1 MINPI
6 LASSARQ
13 RMRSL
18 RTPILVTLYSL
29 LLLAFVYF
37 FSFSAFGQTSF
48 TIGQLRR
55 SLEGYVYLLVVQFG
69 LLVLVAP
76 AMMAGSIAGE
86 RERQTL
92 DLLHVTN
99 TSSMSI
105 VTGKLMESFGFLCL
119 LIISSLPMMGLI
131 LLTGGVELP
140 QLLTGV
146 LFLLLVALAAL
157 SVGLFASVFFRRT
170 ATATVVAY
178 LAVFAI
184 GALTV
189 APLYYDVQRIGK
201 LYTTMPQ
208 GVEDLSAVF
217 SGYTPISFTTNPGLG
232 LLALIADQT
241 KLLHTTVGQF
251 SHTLN
256 VTFEYLPFG
265 RYALYNMLF
274 LGLASL
280 LLVLLSALRLRYR
293 RADRPRIRRNRR

>member
-37 FSFSAFGQTSF
+37 FSFSAFGQASF
-48 TIGQLRR
+48 TMGQLRK
-55 SLEGYVYLLVVQFG
+55 SVEGYVYLLVIQFG
-69 LLVLVAP
+69 LLVLVGP

-105 VTGKLMESFGFLCL
+105 VSGKLMESFGFLCL

-131 LLTGGVELP
+131 LLTGGVDIV

-146 LFLLLVALAAL
+146 LFLLLVALATL
-157 SVGLFASVFFRRT
+157 SVGLCASVFFRRT
-170 ATATVVAY
+170 VTATVVAY
-178 LAVFAI
+178 LTVFAI
-184 GALTV
+184 GALTLV
-189 APLYYDVQRIGK
+189 PLLYDVRRFGD
-201 LYTTMPQ
+201 LYNAIRDANGTLT
-208 GVEDLSAVF
+208 VLD
-217 SGYTPISFTTNPGLG
+217 GYTPVSFLTNPALG
-232 LLALIADQT
+232 LFSLIADQT
-241 KLLHTTVGQF
+241 KLMHSTIGQF

-256 VTFEYLPFG
+256 VTFDYLPFG
-265 RYALYNMLF
+265 KYAWYNMAF
-274 LGLASL
+274 MAAASA

-293 RADRPRIRRNRR
+293 KADRPRIRRGK

>member
-18 RTPILVTLYSL
+18 RTPILVTLYGL

-37 FSFSAFGQTSF
+37 TSFNAFGQPSF
-48 TIGQLRR
+48 TIGELRR
-55 SLEGYVYLLVVQFG
+55 SVEGYVYLLVIQFG

-99 TSSMSI
+99 VSSFSI
-105 VTGKLMESFGFLCL
+105 VVGKLMESFGFLCL
-119 LIISSLPMMGLI
+119 LIVSSLPMMGLI
-131 LLTGGVELP
+131 LLTGGVDLL

-146 LFLLLVALAAL
+146 LFLLLVTLAAL
-157 SVGLFASVFFRRT
+157 SVGLTASVFLRRT
-170 ATATVVAY
+170 VAATVVAY
-178 LAVFAI
+178 LMIFAI
-184 GALTV
+184 GAITA
-189 APLYYDVQRIGK
+189 APIFYDVQRIGK
-201 LYTTMPQ
+201 IYTTARDANQ
-208 GVEDLSAVF
+208 IITSIE
-217 SGYTPISFTTNPGLG
+217 GYTPISFVVNPALG
-232 LLALIADQT
+232 LFALIVDQT
-241 KLLHTTVGQF
+241 KLLHSTVGQF

-256 VTFEYLPFG
+256 VTFEYIPFG
-265 RYALYNMLF
+265 RYAAYNMIF
-274 LGLASL
+274 LAVAST

-293 RADRPRIRRNRR
+293 KADRPRLRRGKR